1 MASSTNITNGIKA
14 IKIAKVDAF
23 GNNNTLSLQE
33 LDTLVIEFSDLGRV
47 NFTVTSIAEYPSY
60 YLYYVIVKEIG
71 YQNSIFIEPSLLGPG
86 GSGFIATGSIHVAPY
101 SSGPTGYLGSFSIP
115 NNLSPYSYNNSTG
128 VFTSPSWSV
137 AYTDVVNF
145 TCSIY
150 TSQADGSASL
160 YTAITSSTGTAGI
173 LGSVVI
179 KANNCFGIGNAKTIS
194 GSIPFRV
201 TAGNNVNFGLILGNY
216 YGSGFLVIP
225 TSTVIMNLV
234 SYVTSSTDVNGDLTV
249 LEPYLS
255 EDFVLSDYN
264 VLAGNA
270 VIARE
275 DVFFMDVDFA
285 TNQIQAVNQNAILNG
300 SAAKAPV
307 QYSNYTSARQIN
319 SRYVGKELTSAKL
332 NEWTQG
338 DISYGKTPNVSNP
351 EVNFVYFNYA
361 GGTSPEWG
369 NQNAD
374 RTQINI
380 RYIVDQNGNVT
391 KPIND
396 SDGINLGTIQQT
408 FEENL
413 GATLVLDDNDTFGV
427 NLAALNGSWPI
438 FKSGYKITPII
449 YTQTASYDNNGNVIG
464 YGYTSSIL
472 FNQGEQGPD
481 VTKNNYMM
489 YAAGVD
495 DSVILTDNTVQ
506 TVQFSQP
513 VFSGSFA
520 NFNTVT
526 SSYKPTGSLAQ
537 LSASGY
543 ILDFKAYIE
552 MKENVNAVVTYALQ
566 RSTNNGGNW
575 FTIGNTRQ
583 VNYNNTRTG
592 QIFYREVAATTSTL
606 YRIAAVNSS
615 AGSGV
620 ETLNLSNTSYLHV
633 TQYPNP
639 GIGTCTNI
647 TAPFW
652 TTGSSAN
659 ILLASTASDGL
670 NNYYS
675 QRQENI
681 ERSGFNP
688 IVEDFELKTN
698 DEIRFEG
705 LENLAFVI
713 NNVTSSA
720 TGQLILNLDRNI
732 PNGTNLNFFLVR
744 RYIEDPSSIILEVNK
759 PAGASSG
766 GVLKPQYI
774 SSDLTNNLDSIIQN
788 LKNQNLI

>member
-1 MASSTNITNGIKA
+1 MASSTSITNGIKA

-23 GNNNTLSLQE
+23 GNNNTLSLQG

-47 NFTVTSIAEYPSY
+47 EFTVTSIAEYPSY
-60 YLYYVIVKEIG
+60 YLYYVIVKQLG
-71 YQNSIFIEPSLLGPG
+71 NKNSTFPSPTALGAT
-86 GSGFIATGSIHVAPY
+86 GSGFIASGNINLLNYPNVA
-101 SSGPTGYLGSFSIP
+101 GYLNGFIGFS
-115 NNLSPYSYNNSTG
+115 NTSPYTYNNGTG
-128 VFTSPSWSV
+128 IFTSPSWSV
-137 AYTDVVNF
+137 AYTDVINF

-150 TSQADGSASL
+150 TNQADGSASL
-160 YTAITSSTGTAGI
+160 YTAISSSTGTAGI
-173 LGSVVI
+173 LGSTVI
-179 KANNCFGIGNAKTIS
+179 TINNCSSSANMKTIS

-201 TAGNNVNFGLILGNY
+201 TSGNNVNFGLRLANY
-216 YGSGFLVIP
+216 YGSGTLFIP
-225 TSTVIMNLV
+225 TSSVTMSLV

-255 EDFVLSDYN
+255 EDFIFSDYN

-270 VIARE
+270 VLARE
-275 DVFFMDVDFA
+275 NDFYMDVDFA
-285 TNQIQAVNQNAILNG
+285 TDQIIAVNQNSILNN
-300 SAAKAPV
+300 SATRATV

-319 SRYVGKELTSAKL
+319 SRYIGKELTSAKL

-396 SDGINLGTIQQT
+396 AEGINLGTIQQT

-449 YTQTASYDNNGNVIG
+449 YTQTASYDNNGNVIN

-472 FNQGEQGPD
+472 FNQGEQGPN
-481 VTKNNYMM
+481 VTKNNYML

-495 DSVILTDNTVQ
+495 DSIIGTNNTVQ
-506 TVQFSQP
+506 TVKFSTP
-513 VFSGSFA
+513 VVIGNSASFSE
-520 NFNTVT
+520 VT

-537 LSASGY
+537 LSGSGY
-543 ILDFKAYIE
+543 TLYFQAYIE
-552 MKENVNAVVTYALQ
+552 MKQNANTIVTYALQ
-566 RSTNNGGNW
+566 KSTNNGGNW

-592 QIFYREVAATTSTL
+592 QINYTEVAATTSSL

-615 AGSGV
+615 GGLFA
-620 ETLNLSNTSYLHV
+620 LNLSNNSYFRV
-633 TQYPNP
+633 TQQPNP
-639 GIGTCTNI
+639 GTGICTS
-647 TAPFW
+647 PFW
-652 TTGSSAN
+652 STGSGTPN
-659 ILLASTASDGL
+659 ILLADTSADGL
-670 NNYYS
+670 NNYYG
-675 QRQENI
+675 QRQASI

-688 IVEDFELKTN
+688 IVEDFELQVN
-698 DEIRFEG
+698 DEIRFQG

-713 NNVTSSA
+713 TSVTSSV
-720 TGQLILNLDRNI
+720 TGQLTLNLDRNI
-732 PNGTNLNFFLVR
+732 PDGTNLDFFLVR
-744 RYIEDPSSIILEVNK
+744 RYVEDPSSIILEVNK

-774 SSDLTNNLDSIIQN
+774 SPELTNNLDSIIQN

>member
-1 MASSTNITNGIKA
+1 
-14 IKIAKVDAF
+14 
-23 GNNNTLSLQE
+23 
-33 LDTLVIEFSDLGRV
+33 
-47 NFTVTSIAEYPSY
+47 
-60 YLYYVIVKEIG
+60 
-71 YQNSIFIEPSLLGPG
+71 
-86 GSGFIATGSIHVAPY
+86 
-101 SSGPTGYLGSFSIP
+101 
-115 NNLSPYSYNNSTG
+115 
-128 VFTSPSWSV
+128 
-137 AYTDVVNF
+137 
-145 TCSIY
+145 
-150 TSQADGSASL
+150 
-160 YTAITSSTGTAGI
+160 
-173 LGSVVI
+173 
-179 KANNCFGIGNAKTIS
+179 
-194 GSIPFRV
+194 
-201 TAGNNVNFGLILGNY
+201 
-216 YGSGFLVIP
+216 
-225 TSTVIMNLV
+225 
-234 SYVTSSTDVNGDLTV
+234 
-249 LEPYLS
+249 
-255 EDFVLSDYN
+255 
-264 VLAGNA
+264 
-270 VIARE
+270 
-275 DVFFMDVDFA
+275 
-285 TNQIQAVNQNAILNG
+285 
-300 SAAKAPV
+300 
-307 QYSNYTSARQIN
+307 
-319 SRYVGKELTSAKL
+319 
-332 NEWTQG
+332 
-338 DISYGKTPNVSNP
+338 
-351 EVNFVYFNYA
+351 
-361 GGTSPEWG
+361 
-369 NQNAD
+369 
-374 RTQINI
+374 
-380 RYIVDQNGNVT
+380 
-391 KPIND
+391 
-396 SDGINLGTIQQT
+396 
-408 FEENL
+408 
-413 GATLVLDDNDTFGV
+413 
-427 NLAALNGSWPI
+427 
-438 FKSGYKITPII
+438 
-449 YTQTASYDNNGNVIG
+449 
-464 YGYTSSIL
+464 
-472 FNQGEQGPD
+472 
-481 VTKNNYMM
+481 M

-566 RSTNNGGNW
+566 KSTNNGGNW
-575 FTIGNTRQ
+575 FTIGNVRQ
-583 VNYNNTRTG
+583 VNYNNTLTG

-774 SSDLTNNLDSIIQN
+774 SSELTNNLDSIIQN

>member
-1 MASSTNITNGIKA
+1 MASTTNITNGIKA

-71 YQNSIFIEPSLLGPG
+71 YQNSTFTLPTVGANISAGSLQIQNYPFTSSYIG
-86 GSGFIATGSIHVAPY
+86 GFSGS
-101 SSGPTGYLGSFSIP
+101 
-115 NNLSPYSYNNSTG
+115 NNLSPYSYNNPTG

-137 AYTDVVNF
+137 AYTDVLNF

-150 TSQADGSASL
+150 SNITASFGL
-160 YTAITSSTGTAGI
+160 ILSISSSTAGI
-173 LGSVVI
+173 L
-179 KANNCFGIGNAKTIS
+179 NNTLITFPNNTLGTSSSDTRIISASLPFRAIS
-194 GSIPFRV
+194 G
-201 TAGNNVNFGLILGNY
+201 NNTTFGLKLANY
-216 YGSGFLVIP
+216 FGSNTTFIP
-225 TSTVIMNLV
+225 TSSVTMSIV

-249 LEPYLS
+249 LEPYLV

-300 SAAKAPV
+300 SAAKAAV

-319 SRYVGKELTSAKL
+319 SRYIGKELTSARL

-338 DISYGKTPNVSNP
+338 DVSYGKTPNVSNP

-449 YTQTASYDNNGNVIG
+449 YTQTASYDNNGNVVG

-520 NFNTVT
+520 NFSVVT

-566 RSTNNGGNW
+566 KSTNNGGNW
-575 FTIGNTRQ
+575 FTIGNVRQ
-583 VNYNNTRTG
+583 VNYNNTLTG
-592 QIFYREVAATTSTL
+592 QIFYSEVAATTSSL
-606 YRIAAVNSS
+606 YRIASVNSS

-639 GIGTCTNI
+639 GTGTCST
-647 TAPFW
+647 FW
-652 TTGSSAN
+652 TTGSTAA
-659 ILLASTASDGL
+659 ILLANTSSTGL

-675 QRQENI
+675 QRQESI

-688 IVEDFELKTN
+688 IVEDFELRTN

>member
-1 MASSTNITNGIKA
+1 MASSTSITNGIKA

-23 GNNNTLSLQE
+23 GNDNTLSLQE
-33 LDTLVIEFSDLGRV
+33 LDTLIIEFSDLGRV
-47 NFTVTSIAEYPSY
+47 EFTITAIAEYPSY
-60 YLYYVIVKEIG
+60 YLYYVVVKQLG
-71 YQNSIFIEPSLLGPG
+71 NQNSFFITPSLLGAG
-86 GSGFIATGSIHVAPY
+86 GSGFIANGNINILPY
-101 SSGPTGYLGSFSIP
+101 GVGFTGYLGGFSIP
-115 NNLSPYSYNNSTG
+115 NNLSPYSYNNGTG

-137 AYTDVVNF
+137 AYTDVINF
-145 TCSIY
+145 TCSVFANQ
-150 TSQADGSASL
+150 TGSQNMYL
-160 YTAITSSTGTAGI
+160 FLSSSTAGI
-173 LGSVVI
+173 LGSTI
-179 KANNCFGIGNAKTIS
+179 INIPGNISGSSNARTIS

-201 TAGNNVNFGLILGNY
+201 TAGNNVNFGLRLGNY
-216 YGSGFLVIP
+216 YGSNDFYIP
-225 TSTVIMNLV
+225 TSSVYMGLI
-234 SYVTSSTDVNGDLTV
+234 SYVTSSTDTNNDLTV

-255 EDFVLSDYN
+255 EDFFFSDYN

-270 VIARE
+270 VVARE
-275 DVFFMDVDFA
+275 SDFYMDVDFA
-285 TNQIQAVNQNAILNG
+285 SNQITAVNENSILNDTATR
-300 SAAKAPV
+300 AAV
-307 QYSNYTSARQIN
+307 QHSNYTSARQIN
-319 SRYVGKELTSAKL
+319 SRYVGKELTSARL

-338 DISYGKTPNVSNP
+338 DVSYGKTPNVSNP

-396 SDGINLGTIQQT
+396 ADGINLGTIQQT

-413 GATLVLDDNDTFGV
+413 DATLVLDDNDTFGV

-449 YTQTASYDNNGNVIG
+449 YTQTASYDNNGNIIE
-464 YGYTSSIL
+464 YGYTGSIF

-481 VTKNNYMM
+481 NTKNNYMM
-489 YAAGVD
+489 YAPGVD
-495 DSVILTDNTVQ
+495 DSVILTNNTVQ
-506 TVQFSQP
+506 TVLFSTPTQL
-513 VFSGSFA
+513 GSFA
-520 NFNTVT
+520 SFSTVT
-526 SSYKPTGSLAQ
+526 SSYKPISTPANLASQ
-537 LSASGY
+537 GY
-543 ILDFKAYIE
+543 VLDFKAYIE
-552 MKENVNAVVTYALQ
+552 MKDNANAIVTYALQ
-566 RSTNNGGNW
+566 KSTNNGGTW

-615 AGSGV
+615 GGFNQ
-620 ETLNLSNTSYLHV
+620 LDLSNNSYFQV
-633 TQYPNP
+633 TQLPNP
-639 GIGTCTNI
+639 GTGICST
-647 TAPFW
+647 FW
-652 TTGSSAN
+652 ILGSSDN
-659 ILLASTASDGL
+659 ILVADTSATGL
-670 NNYYS
+670 NNYYG
-675 QRQENI
+675 QRQESI

-688 IVEDFELKTN
+688 IVEDFELQAN
-698 DEIRFEG
+698 DEIRFQG

-713 NNVTSSA
+713 TNVTSST
-720 TGQLILNLDRNI
+720 TGQLTLNLDRNI
-732 PNGTNLNFFLVR
+732 PTGTNLNYFLVR

-774 SSDLTNNLDSIIQN
+774 SSELTNNLDSIIQN

>member
-1 MASSTNITNGIKA
+1 MASSTSVTNGIKA

-23 GNNNTLSLQE
+23 GNDNTLSLQE
-33 LDTLVIEFSDLGRV
+33 LDTLIIEFSDLGRV
-47 NFTVTSIAEYPSY
+47 EFTITSIAEYPSY
-60 YLYYVIVKEIG
+60 YLYYVVVKQLG
-71 YQNSIFIEPSLLGPG
+71 NQNSTFPRPTALGAT
-86 GSGFIATGSIHVAPY
+86 GSGFIANGAINVLPYGVGS
-101 SSGPTGYLGSFSIP
+101 TGYLAGFVGL
-115 NNLSPYSYNNSTG
+115 NNISPYTYNNSTG
-128 VFTSPSWSV
+128 VFTSPSFSV
-137 AYTDVVNF
+137 AYTDVLNF
-145 TCSIY
+145 TSSVY
-150 TSQADGSASL
+150 VNQTGSTNL
-160 YTAITSSTGTAGI
+160 YLFISSSTGTAGV
-173 LGSVVI
+173 LGSTI
-179 KANNCFGIGNAKTIS
+179 INIPGNISGSSNARTIS

-201 TAGNNVNFGLILGNY
+201 TAGNNVNFGLRLGNY
-216 YGSGFLVIP
+216 YGSNEFYIP
-225 TSTVIMNLV
+225 TSSVTMSLV

-249 LEPYLS
+249 LEPYLV
-255 EDFVLSDYN
+255 EDFFYSDYN

-275 DVFFMDVDFA
+275 SDFYMDVDFA
-285 TNQIQAVNQNAILNG
+285 SNQITAVNENSILNDTATR
-300 SAAKAPV
+300 AAV

-319 SRYVGKELTSAKL
+319 SRYIGKELTSAKL

-338 DISYGKTPNVSNP
+338 DVSYGKTPNVSNP

-449 YTQTASYDNNGNVIG
+449 YTQTASYDNNGNVVG
-464 YGYTSSIL
+464 YGYTSSIF

-481 VTKNNYMM
+481 NTKNNYMM
-489 YAAGVD
+489 YAPGVD
-495 DSVILTDNTVQ
+495 DSIILTNNTVQ

-520 NFNTVT
+520 NFNVVT

-543 ILDFKAYIE
+543 ILDFKSYIE
-552 MKENVNAVVTYALQ
+552 MKENVNAIVTYALQ
-566 RSTNNGGNW
+566 KSTNNGGNW

-583 VNYNNTRTG
+583 VNYNNTKAG
-592 QIFYREVAATTSTL
+592 QIFYREIAATTSSL

-615 AGSGV
+615 GG
-620 ETLNLSNTSYLHV
+620 LNQLDLSNNSYFQV
-633 TQYPNP
+633 TQLPNP
-639 GIGTCTNI
+639 GTGTCTNI

-675 QRQENI
+675 QRQASI

-688 IVEDFELKTN
+688 IVEDFELQTN

-744 RYIEDPSSIILEVNK
+744 RYVEDPSSIILEVNK